1 MEHEFTVASTTD
13 SQEAVDHAAGIKS
26 AEPVVEVQVVDPPVS
41 EITPPVVE
49 KPGEAKPV
57 VEPKPEAP
65 KNGYE
70 KRIGK
75 LTAKNYSLE
84 NENTAL
90 KERLDAIEAR
100 LNESATKTAKEETP
114 AEAVEKEPQP
124 NDFGTYEE
132 YVKAAVSFG
141 AKAVAK
147 ELFET
152 QKQAETAKQQESAK
166 ATQQAELQATFD
178 SYNKQVSEIRG
189 RIDDFDEVVGA
200 STATFPQAAQFA
212 IMEQDNGAD
221 IVYHLAQNPEIC
233 EELNKLINKPLAIAA
248 RIGKLSMQLAKEDGV
263 ASATPVTPATPK
275 RPVSKAP
282 APVTPVAGS
291 GTKAEIPLGDLEY
304 QEYKA
309 QRQRGKR
316 S

>member
-13 SQEAVDHAAGIKS
+13 SQEAVDHAAGIKP
-26 AEPVVEVQVVDPPVS
+26 AEPVVEVPAVAQSAES
-41 EITPPVVE
+41 EALADEVP
-49 KPGEAKPV
+49 PGEKPV
-57 VEPKPEAP
+57 VEVKPEVP

-70 KRIGK
+70 KRINK

-84 NENTAL
+84 NENAVL
-90 KERLDAIEAR
+90 KERLDAIEER
-100 LNESATKTAKEETP
+100 LNKSAEKPKEEAAP
-114 AEAVEKEPQP
+114 ATAEKEPLP
-124 NDFGTYEE
+124 GDFGTYEE

-147 ELFET
+147 ELFEN
-152 QKQAETAKQQESAK
+152 QKQAEAAKQQETAK

-178 SYNKQVSEIRG
+178 SYSKQVSEIRG
-189 RIDDFDEVVGA
+189 RVDDFDEVVGA
-200 STATFPQAAQFA
+200 STAQFPQAAQFA

-221 IVYHLAQNPEIC
+221 IVYHLAKNPEIC
-233 EELNKLINKPLAIAA
+233 EELNKLINKPLAVAA
-248 RIGKLSMQLAKEDGV
+248 RIGKLSVQLAKADGV
-263 ASATPVTPATPK
+263 AQVETPATPTTPK

-291 GTKAEIPLGDLEY
+291 GTKAEIPLGDLSYED
-304 QEYKA
+304 YKA